1 MEKSIAVGNV
11 FIELESGLHCK
22 VREIQLV
29 DNDEFNIFL
38 RFKENTETVFR
49 GSSFVQFIEKF
60 VRVPTEF

>member
-1 MEKSIAVGNV
+1 MQKTIAVGNV

-29 DNDEFNIFL
+29 DNDEFNIIL
-38 RFKENTETVFR
+38 RFKDNNETVFR
-49 GSSFVQFIEKF
+49 GSSYAQFVEKF